1 MSEVISVM
9 RVIHILTAILMAWPV
24 YALVAV
30 NQRVRLGPPL
40 GDRTDTYMENI
51 IKNRTVPCFV
61 FQGTALVSGL
71 ALIALRGQGL
81 EALIVNPVLG
91 LKFGLLLLII
101 GLLSYVHFTLQPQI
115 DQLLDQ
121 SSNPIEGEVAS
132 RIGSLRGQRKRLAS
146 VCMFV
151 VLTVAMLGMQVN
163 SPFPLWLT
171 FALLVLIALS
181 TTGISRIQPSLL
193 GRRR

>member
-1 MSEVISVM
+1 MSVVVAVM

-71 ALIALRGQGL
+71 ALMALRGQGL
-81 EALIVNPVLG
+81 EAFLTNPALG

-121 SSNPIEGEVAS
+121 FNGPIDGEVAS
-132 RIGSLRGQRKRLAS
+132 KIGSLRGQRKRIAS

-151 VLTVAMLGMQVN
+151 VLTVAMLGMQVY
-163 SPFPLWLT
+163 SSFPLWLT
-171 FALLVLIALS
+171 VGLLVLIALF
-181 TTGISRIQPSLL
+181 TQRTYKTQMPYGWV
-193 GRRR
+193 

>member
-1 MSEVISVM
+1 MSEAISIL

-51 IKNRTVPCFV
+51 IKNRTIPCFV

-71 ALIALRGQGL
+71 ALMFLREQGL
-81 EALIVNPVLG
+81 EALITNPMLG
-91 LKFGLLLLII
+91 LKFVLLLLII

-115 DQLLDQ
+115 DELLGE
-121 SSNPIEGEVAS
+121 SNSPIEGEVAS
-132 RIGSLRGQRKRLAS
+132 QIGSLRSLRKRIAS
-146 VCMFV
+146 ICMFV
-151 VLTVAMLGMQVN
+151 VLTVAMLGVQVY
-163 SPFPLWLT
+163 SAFPLWLT
-171 FALLVLIALS
+171 SGLLVLIALF
-181 TTGISRIQPSLL
+181 TWRTYKTQMPYGWV
-193 GRRR
+193 

>member
-1 MSEVISVM
+1 MSEFVSVM

-40 GDRTDTYMENI
+40 GDRADTYLENI
-51 IKNRTVPCFV
+51 IKNRTIPCFV

-71 ALIALRGQGL
+71 VLIVLRDQGL
-81 EALIVNPVLG
+81 EALLLNPVLA

-121 SSNPIEGEVAS
+121 RSKPIEGEVAS
-132 RIGSLRGQRKRLAS
+132 KIGSLRGQRKRIAS

-151 VLTVAMLGMQVN
+151 VLTVAMLGMQVY
-163 SPFPLWLT
+163 SSFPLWLT
-171 FALLVLIALS
+171 VALLALIALF
-181 TTGISRIQPSLL
+181 TQRTYKTQMPYGWI
-193 GRRR
+193 

>member
-1 MSEVISVM
+1 MSEALSVM
-9 RVIHILTAILMAWPV
+9 RVIHIVTAILMAWPV

-40 GDRTDTYMENI
+40 GDRTDTYMENL
-51 IKNRTVPCFV
+51 IKNRTIPCFV

-81 EALIVNPVLG
+81 DELIINPILG
-91 LKFGLLLLII
+91 LKLVLLLLII

-121 SSNPIEGEVAS
+121 PSTPIEGEEAS
-132 RIGSLRGQRKRLAS
+132 KIGSLRGLRKRIAS

-151 VLTVAMLGMQVN
+151 VLTVAMLGMQVY
-163 SPFPLWLT
+163 SSFPLWLT
-171 FALLVLIALS
+171 VTLLALIALF
-181 TTGISRIQPSLL
+181 TLRTYKTQMPYGWI
-193 GRRR
+193 

>member
-1 MSEVISVM
+1 MSEAIAVM

-40 GDRTDTYMENI
+40 GDRTDTYMENM
-51 IKNRTVPCFV
+51 IKNRTIPCFV

-71 ALIALRGQGL
+71 ALIALRDQGWGVLL
-81 EALIVNPVLG
+81 ENPALA

-115 DQLLDQ
+115 DRLLEQ
-121 SSNPIEGEVAS
+121 PNRPIEGEVAS
-132 RIGSLRGQRKRLAS
+132 RIVSLRGRRKRIAS

-151 VLTVAMLGMQVN
+151 VLTAAMLGMQVYV
-163 SPFPLWLT
+163 SFPVWLT
-171 FALLVLIALS
+171 TTLLALIALF
-181 TTGISRIQPSLL
+181 TLRTYKTQVPYGWI
-193 GRRR
+193 